1 MGTEML
7 IISCFYLEF
16 VLILDHL
23 SMHFDFLCTI
33 KKIAIPLTSCYLTTP
48 IVTRSIARPGRHPL
62 SLSIPTG
69 SHGENRPGGKYGSE
83 DARDDAARV
92 CHVRALFPEFEKSS
106 VLDQSFK
113 ELTESRFGSALVPVR
128 RTIGLKL
135 WLFWIDQATERWA
148 MRSKFPGSLRKR
160 SASVLTAFSP
170 RSLVSKLH
178 TSQTELQTLL
188 QSTQNTEREARRN
201 LSTAGEEIAALRE
214 KHRNELDDVERQ
226 LAKRERERRDL
237 EDDLRACRADLEE
250 ARGQVRDVKAALNA
264 QATAQITMTAE
275 VATLR
280 EQNRALQQ
288 EVEQKTGSMLEM
300 KIKADQADE
309 RVREIQEDLRAA
321 ETIRR
326 KLHNQ
331 VQELKGNIRVFAR
344 VRPAI
349 GSELEVKDAL
359 AEIEYSQKGQL
370 TSSGQQQLTIAK
382 VRDSAVGAMRK
393 ETVPFSF
400 DKVFQPN
407 DGQHEVFEEISM
419 LAQSV
424 LDGYN
429 VSRQKDEREVRVMS
443 T

>member
-1 MGTEML
+1 M
-7 IISCFYLEF
+7 
-16 VLILDHL
+16 
-23 SMHFDFLCTI
+23 
-33 KKIAIPLTSCYLTTP
+33 
-48 IVTRSIARPGRHPL
+48 
-62 SLSIPTG
+62 
-69 SHGENRPGGKYGSE
+69 
-83 DARDDAARV
+83 
-92 CHVRALFPEFEKSS
+92 
-106 VLDQSFK
+106 
-113 ELTESRFGSALVPVR
+113 
-128 RTIGLKL
+128 
-135 WLFWIDQATERWA
+135 
-148 MRSKFPGSLRKR
+148 
-160 SASVLTAFSP
+160 
-170 RSLVSKLH
+170 
-178 TSQTELQTLL
+178 
-188 QSTQNTEREARRN
+188 
-201 LSTAGEEIAALRE
+201 
-214 KHRNELDDVERQ
+214 DDVERQ

-280 EQNRALQQ
+280 DQNRALQQ

-349 GSELEVKDAL
+349 GSELEVEDAL
-359 AEIEYSQKGQL
+359 AEIEYAQKGQL

-382 VRDSAVGAMRK
+382 VRDSAVGATRK

-429 VSRQKDEREVRVMS
+429 VGRHF
-443 T
+443 

>member
-1 MGTEML
+1 MPTKKAYKL
-7 IISCFYLEF
+7 TR
-16 VLILDHL
+16 
-23 SMHFDFLCTI
+23 FL
-33 KKIAIPLTSCYLTTP
+33 
-48 IVTRSIARPGRHPL
+48 
-62 SLSIPTG
+62 
-69 SHGENRPGGKYGSE
+69 
-83 DARDDAARV
+83 
-92 CHVRALFPEFEKSS
+92 
-106 VLDQSFK
+106 
-113 ELTESRFGSALVPVR
+113 
-128 RTIGLKL
+128 
-135 WLFWIDQATERWA
+135 
-148 MRSKFPGSLRKR
+148 
-160 SASVLTAFSP
+160 P
-170 RSLVSKLH
+170 RSPVSKLH

-214 KHRNELDDVERQ
+214 KHRGELDDVERQ

-280 EQNRALQQ
+280 DQNRALQQ

-349 GSELEVKDAL
+349 GSELEVEDAL
-359 AEIEYSQKGQL
+359 AEIEYAQKGQL

-382 VRDSAVGAMRK
+382 VRDSAVGATRK

-429 VSRQKDEREVRVMS
+429 VGRQKDEREVRVMS
-443 T
+443 NLQFLRFRYAFLLMDRRVVESRGRWKVAR